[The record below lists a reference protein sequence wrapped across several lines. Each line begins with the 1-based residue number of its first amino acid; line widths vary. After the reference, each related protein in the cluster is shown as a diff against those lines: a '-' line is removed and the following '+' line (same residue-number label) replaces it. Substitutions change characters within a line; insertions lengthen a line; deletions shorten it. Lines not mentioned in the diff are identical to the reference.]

1 MLLER
6 VDSYAQKTLK
16 IVTFDFSIAANIKT
30 KNKMLR

>member
-6 VDSYAQKTLK
+6 VDSYAKKTLK

-30 KNKMLR
+30 ENKMPR